1 MSDQDSL
8 LLVSLS
14 VIAVSLGLLAA
25 GATPWVLTLT
35 LVGLAGT
42 TLVRKEK

>member
-1 MSDQDSL
+1 VSDQDSL

>member
-14 VIAVSLGLLAA
+14 VIAVSLGLFAA
-25 GATPWVLTLT
+25 GATPWVLTFT